1 MRCVFSFYIVLKA
14 YTGYGFLFYVVLEA
28 YTGYVL
34 LFYAVLVLVI
44 GYVRLSDIV
53 FRKNTPCVFSSTSRF
68 VRDKDSFYLMDM
80 QVYFDF
86 PLCIFQKKNV
96 KYMKG

>member
-80 QVYFDF
+80 QVYSGF